1 MDVAITVLG
10 GFSVAV
16 GPIAIDGAEWRRR
29 PAANLVKLL
38 ALQPGRRLHRE
49 QVMDLL
55 WLDSGPEEAAPRL
68 HKAAHY
74 ARRTLGD
81 PDSLVLSGEFV
92 ALFPGRDVQVDAQ
105 EFEAAASSALEA
117 GDPAA
122 AGRAADGYPG
132 SAAP

>member
-10 GFSVAV
+10 RFSVAV
-16 GPIAIDGAEWRRR
+16 GPKMIDGAEWRRR

-38 ALQPGRRLHRE
+38 ALQAGRRLHRE

-55 WLDSGPEEAAPRL
+55 WPDSGPDEAAPRL

-92 ALFPGRDVQVDAQ
+92 ALFL
-105 EFEAAASSALEA
+105 SLIHI
-117 GDPAA
+117 
-122 AGRAADGYPG
+122 
-132 SAAP
+132 